1 MKSRGM
7 AIVAALAVA
16 ACAPPVTDVSGPRAV
31 LVRTVA
37 AGGGG
42 VAVQVYT
49 GEVRAR
55 YETDLA
61 FRIGGKVIE
70 RRVDVGATVR
80 RGQVLARLDPQ
91 DAKLAVAAAAAQVAA
106 AEADAVLARAE
117 LERAQ
122 GLRAQGF
129 ISASALDARKTSLE
143 AAQARLRQA
152 RAEAAVSGN
161 QAAYADLAADADG
174 VVTAVAVEVGQVL
187 AAGQSVLRVAR
198 PGEREVLVHVPE
210 SRLREV
216 AVGAAVHVRSWSAPE
231 REFVGRVREVAPAA
245 DAATRTY
252 AVRVA
257 VAQADDALPLGSTAS
272 VAVAQAASGQTLLP
286 LSAVGRIDAQ
296 PVVWV
301 VGDDD
306 TVRPLAVEVEAF
318 REDGVV
324 VRAGLPAQ
332 VRIVVAGI
340 HRLVAGE
347 TVRAI
352 AEGAPVALDV
362 QR

>member
-1 MKSRGM
+1 MKKLFVGI
-7 AIVAALAVA
+7 AVAMAVA
-16 ACAPPVTDVSGPRAV
+16 ACTPPAAEAPRPKAV

-37 AGGGG
+37 AGGEGA
-42 VAVQVYT
+42 AVQVYT

-55 YETDLA
+55 HETDLA
-61 FRIGGKVIE
+61 FRIGGKVVE
-70 RRVDVGATVR
+70 RRVDVGTTVK

-91 DAKLAVAAAAAQVAA
+91 DAKLAEAAATAQVAA
-106 AEADAVLARAE
+106 AEADAALARAE
-117 LERAQ
+117 FERAQ
-122 GLRAQGF
+122 GLRARGF

-161 QAAYADLAADADG
+161 QATYSDLVADADG

-187 AAGQSVLRVAR
+187 AAGQPALRVAR
-198 PGEREVLVHVPE
+198 PGEREVLIHVPE
-210 SRLREV
+210 SRIRELAAGV
-216 AVGAAVHVRSWSAPE
+216 AVRVRAWIAPE
-231 REFVGRVREVAPAA
+231 REFDGRVREVAPAA
-245 DAATRTY
+245 DPATRTY

-257 VAQADDALPLGSTAS
+257 VTQADDALPLGSTAS
-272 VAVAQAASGQTLLP
+272 VAVAHAANGHTLLP

-306 TVRPLAVEVEAF
+306 TVRPLPVEVEAF

-324 VRAGLPAQ
+324 VRSGLPAQ
-332 VRIVVAGI
+332 ARIVVAGI
-340 HRLVAGE
+340 QRLVAGE
-347 TVRAI
+347 TVRAV

-362 QR
+362 RR

>member
-152 RAEAAVSGN
+152 R
-161 QAAYADLAADADG
+161 